1 MHGDVE
7 KLLRDLIRAHR
18 GPEAEHVGLD
28 ARFTEGSGLRRPERA
43 RADRLSGGTP
53 SHPLSTDGRR
63 EATRRGIATTGTLG
77 VLNDASERGSIDL
90 PTALD
95 HLGRTTFRVPPGLLK
110 QLLDRERGRQGES

>member
-1 MHGDVE
+1 MKGTVDVPIDSRLKALGE
-7 KLLRDLIRAHR
+7 
-18 GPEAEHVGLD
+18 GEAEAIVL
-28 ARFTEGSGLRRPERA
+28 AEGLRPTVLLIID
-43 RADRLSGGTP
+43 DR
-53 SHPLSTDGRR
+53 DGRR
-63 EATRRGIATTGTLG
+63 EAMRRGIATTGTLG